1 MAKKKKQPIYD
12 PEYWRKYGNIGE
24 TISQSNLQNLHE
36 QRQSDLTYIP
46 DDLNSYDYPEYTST
60 EYDEDTLYLDGLS
73 QFAAN
78 VVVGTGY
85 RL

>member
-36 QRQSDLTYIP
+36 QR
-46 DDLNSYDYPEYTST
+46 
-60 EYDEDTLYLDGLS
+60 
-73 QFAAN
+73 
-78 VVVGTGY
+78 
-85 RL
+85 

>member
-36 QRQSDLTYIP
+36 QRQSELTYIP

-60 EYDEDTLYLDGLS
+60 EYDKDSGF
-73 QFAAN
+73 QM
-78 VVVGTGY
+78 V
-85 RL
+85 